1 VNYNSLCQ
9 NKYKGS
15 RQKGRVGQV
24 KAEFVN
30 PFVTSAFNVLQTET
44 KSEVIKGNVTL
55 QDTPLVSDEVTVLIG
70 VVGRAQG
77 LVLYG
82 MSEKTAKGIVSTMTG
97 EHIAVFDALAESAV
111 AELGNVITGLASG
124 ELERAGYPCK
134 IAPPSVVVGKNTSIS
149 TLSIKRLVIPLST
162 RHGDMTVHVALR
174 ETY

>member
-1 VNYNSLCQ
+1 M
-9 NKYKGS
+9 
-15 RQKGRVGQV
+15 

-30 PFVTSAFNVLQTET
+30 PFVVSAFQVLQTET

-55 QDTPLVSDEVTVLIG
+55 QDSPLVSDEVTVLIG

-82 MSEKTAKGIVSTMTG
+82 MSEKTAKGLVSEMTG
-97 EHIAVFDALAESAV
+97 ESVAVFDALAESAV

-134 IAPPSVVVGKNTSIS
+134 IAPPSVVVGRGTSIS
-149 TLSIKRLVIPLST
+149 TLSIKRLVIPLKT
-162 RHGDMTVHVALR
+162 NHGDIVVHVALR